1 MLPGPGG
8 QSCHWTPSGW
18 SGSLTGYPQ
27 AALQALEQGTEEATA
42 EVQLWNSLSRIVCS
56 LCWSCHPCHSL
67 SLPGASPGNAW
78 NKSPLVFTSPA
89 LPLSPSFP
97 SPSLF
102 SSSSSLWGSPQG
114 LPPRVTQL
122 PSSSSSL
129 PFPHPEQ
136 RRSVPEGP
144 ETRKEEGLSRPCRDF
159 GSQPSGTGPTP
170 GESSDSERGQRLLRG
185 EHGAAPGTA
194 CSRAFP
200 RSTPEPRRPGPTRGS
215 PSVPQRIPE
224 QIPPPQPHS
233 PLAAAIAASPPGHV
247 TAGTSERRG
256 QSAPPRPQSSA
267 LRAHAPPCGW
277 RTAPPGHRTPALFGI
292 IWNCLGWERFLWDHR
307 VQPAP
312 DPRLGPIPEH

>member
-114 LPPRVTQL
+114 PPPRVTQL

-200 RSTPEPRRPGPTRGS
+200 RSAPEPFQGAPPSRGARGRPGAAPVSHSGSQSRFPLPSPTHRS
-215 PSVPQRIPE
+215 
-224 QIPPPQPHS
+224 PPPSLPH
-233 PLAAAIAASPPGHV
+233 
-247 TAGTSERRG
+247 RR
-256 QSAPPRPQSSA
+256 
-267 LRAHAPPCGW
+267 
-277 RTAPPGHRTPALFGI
+277 
-292 IWNCLGWERFLWDHR
+292 
-307 VQPAP
+307 VM
-312 DPRLGPIPEH
+312 